1 MSIFK
6 DKTLLITGGTG
17 SGGSSGTVSGPWISG
32 GSGTGSSGSGSGAS
46 SGSNVPLPDA
56 PNIQVLTP
64 QQTVDTP
71 DMPLA
76 PTPSIPSLPSTT
88 ATTAMMG
95 IEQENK
101 PVK

>member
-1 MSIFK
+1 MSGS
-6 DKTLLITGGTG
+6 TGTG
-17 SGGSSGTVSGPWISG
+17 STPWISG
-32 GSGTGSSGSGSGAS
+32 STNSSTAGTGET
-46 SGSNVPLPDA
+46 VILPDV
-56 PNIQVLTP
+56 PELQILIP
-64 QQTVDTP
+64 QQTIDSPT
-71 DMPLA
+71 MPLA